1 MITNTLM
8 IMMRMIDDD
17 DFDVD
22 DGDGDILNHESKSRC
37 SQEACSEPVTDCND
51 TEAGS
56 VEVEEE
62 YGKIEGDRQDDDD
75 DYDLR

>member
-17 DFDVD
+17 DF

-37 SQEACSEPVTDCND
+37 SQEACSEPATYCND

-62 YGKIEGDRQDDDD
+62 YGKIEGD